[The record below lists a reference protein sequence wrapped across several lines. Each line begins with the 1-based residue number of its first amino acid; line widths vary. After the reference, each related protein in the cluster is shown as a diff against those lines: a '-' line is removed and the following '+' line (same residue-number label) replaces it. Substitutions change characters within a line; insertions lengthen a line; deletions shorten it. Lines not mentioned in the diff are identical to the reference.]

1 MSERKFRREHREQ
14 EPTFEQAFQKLKEIV
29 EVLKNLGLRVPEHVL
44 DENLIRETWEEK
56 SYHLFPIA
64 SNGSDGIRARRLKRR
79 DLTEFKGTGFMIA
92 FTNGFEDPKNPMRV
106 EVTKK
111 LREKGFKVGGVS
123 N

>member
-56 SYHLFPIA
+56 SYHLFQFFH
-64 SNGSDGIRARRLKRR
+64 SFL
-79 DLTEFKGTGFMIA
+79 
-92 FTNGFEDPKNPMRV
+92 
-106 EVTKK
+106 
-111 LREKGFKVGGVS
+111 
-123 N
+123 